1 MSAHASDDTMD
12 RETFPPDT
20 LPGVSMRSL
29 VTDEMHRLLDDLISE
44 VRETTEALRQ
54 AKSDP
59 PPDED
64 PPPGGAAKMAA

>member
-12 RETFPPDT
+12 RDTSPPET

-29 VTDEMHRLLDDLISE
+29 VEDEIGRILDDLIGE
-44 VRETTEALRQ
+44 VGATVEALRK

-59 PPDED
+59 PPEDE
-64 PPPGGAAKMAA
+64 PPTGKMAA